1 MRVRA
6 KSVFRKGLVA
16 MCVTLPCV
24 LMAAEE
30 DAAAPTFSASVEL
43 AEEIS
48 RQVANSIQPLL
59 AKRIRVIRV
68 DRSETTPMATV
79 VTKSGI
85 CVLMI
90 NTRPRAWSQWHHFL
104 GNSKLSQTEAFE
116 FAAAHEI
123 AHCINKPNTLS
134 VDVRISAEGAEVTG
148 LNLPPGRQSE
158 TFADLF
164 GLAYMSQKRSS
175 DEMRHLLN
183 SVIHIRRSFGGF
195 FFNTHATA
203 SSIQRASEALLANTQ
218 TKNEP
223 NSLVTF
229 SVDLYQQA
237 G

>member
-1 MRVRA
+1 
-6 KSVFRKGLVA
+6 
-16 MCVTLPCV
+16 
-24 LMAAEE
+24 MAAEDDE
-30 DAAAPTFSASVEL
+30 VDPAFSASVEL
-43 AEEIS
+43 AEETS
-48 RQVANSIQPLL
+48 KQVASSIQPLL

-68 DRSETTPMATV
+68 ERSENTPMATA

-90 NTRPRAWSQWHHFL
+90 NTTPRAWSQWHYFL
-104 GNSKLSQTEAFE
+104 GKGKLSQTDAFE

-134 VDVRISAEGAEVTG
+134 LEARTSAEGAEVTG

-164 GLAYMSQKRSS
+164 GLAYMSQSRSA
-175 DEMRHLLN
+175 DNMRRLLH

-203 SSIQRASEALLANTQ
+203 SSIQKASEALLAHTQ

-229 SVDLYQQA
+229 SVDLYQQS